1 MRRRSLF
8 LSLCLALG
16 CGRGSPEPS
25 SSARPE
31 PTTAAAP
38 ASSPATGDAPPST
51 PLPGRSVYQLG
62 STFTDQHGRPFELGS
77 TRGHPTVVLLF
88 YGTCEAAC
96 PILIED
102 VMHVDEALPADVRA
116 NVRYTLVSFD
126 PENDTPERLLALAR
140 EKHMDDARYRLV
152 TGRPSDILSLAVVL
166 GVQFTK
172 RGEGDFSHSNV
183 ITLLDRDGVIA
194 TKLDGLHQ
202 PNETFVARA
211 AELAR

>member
-8 LSLCLALG
+8 LVLFLGLALG
-16 CGRGSPEPS
+16 CGRGGSRAPSGGSPPGA
-25 SSARPE
+25 SAPV
-31 PTTAAAP
+31 AAP
-38 ASSPATGDAPPST
+38 AAVAAPPST

-102 VMHVDEALPADVRA
+102 VMHVDEALPEGVRA

-140 EKHMDDARYRLV
+140 EKHMDEARFRLV

-166 GVQFTK
+166 GVQYTK

-202 PNETFVARA
+202 ANEAFVARA